1 MMAAIRLLVFGG
13 TFDPPHL
20 AHTTLPP
27 LVAGRLGCQ
36 RTIYIPAAANPLKT
50 LDPVTPAHHRLA
62 MLELAVADVPG
73 AEIST
78 IELDRPGPSYTI
90 DTLLALGRELEGGTE
105 LVFLIGSDQALAFH
119 DWKDWQRILELATP
133 AVMVRPPLD
142 RDIFRRRLEQRY
154 DAAETARWLD
164 RSVAVPQL
172 DICASGLRERLE
184 TGGDVRGLLQP
195 TVLAYIR
202 AHGLYR
208 GSDG

>member
-1 MMAAIRLLVFGG
+1 MMPATRVLVFGG

-27 LVAGRLGCQ
+27 LVAGRLGCH
-36 RTIYIPAAANPLKT
+36 RIIYIPAAANPLKT
-50 LDPVTPAHHRLA
+50 DQPVTEAHHRLA
-62 MLELAVADVPG
+62 MLEFAVADVPG

-78 IELDRPGPSYTI
+78 IELERPGPSYTI
-90 DTLLALGRELEGGTE
+90 ETLEALGRLLEEGTD
-105 LVFLIGSDQALAFH
+105 LFMLIGSDQALSFH
-119 DWKDWQRILELATP
+119 KWKDWQRILELATP

-142 RDIFRRRLEQRY
+142 RDIFRQRLAERY

-164 RSVAVPQL
+164 HSVAVPQL

-184 TGGDVRGLLQP
+184 SDGDVRGLLQP

-202 AHGLYR
+202 KHGLY
-208 GSDG
+208 G

>member
-1 MMAAIRLLVFGG
+1 MMAATRLLVFGG

-27 LVAGRLGCQ
+27 LVAGRLGCH
-36 RTIYIPAAANPLKT
+36 RIIYIPAAANPLKT
-50 LDPVTPAHHRLA
+50 LQPITDAHHRLA

-78 IELDRPGPSYTI
+78 IELDRPRPSYTI
-90 DTLLALGRELEGGTE
+90 DTLEVLGRDMEGGTE

-119 DWKDWQRILELATP
+119 DWKDWERILQLATP

-142 RDIFRRRLEQRY
+142 RDSFRRRLEQRY
-154 DAAETARWLD
+154 DAAESARWLEH
-164 RSVAVPQL
+164 SVAVPQL
-172 DICASGLRERLE
+172 DICASGLRQRLE
-184 TGGDVRGLLQP
+184 SGGDVRGLLQP

-202 AHGLYR
+202 EHGLY
-208 GSDG
+208 G